1 MFGIPKTKI
10 NEGEMSRNQLA
21 AFCSCI
27 QKNLKACGFRI
38 EKCLERTTP
47 LSKACRCERLKICG
61 IGGDR
66 KHCARMAQLGV
77 LPGSEIELLC
87 PLQSQNCMIKVNG
100 STVSLDQMSADNI
113 LVTPV

>member
-1 MFGIPKTKI
+1 
-10 NEGEMSRNQLA
+10 MSRNQLA

-27 QKNLKACGFRI
+27 QENLKACSFRS
-38 EKCLERTTP
+38 EKCPGEATP

-61 IGGDR
+61 ISGDR

-87 PLQSQNCMIKVNG
+87 PLQSRNCMIKVNG
-100 STVSLDQMSADNI
+100 STVSLDQISADNI
-113 LVTPV
+113 TVTPV